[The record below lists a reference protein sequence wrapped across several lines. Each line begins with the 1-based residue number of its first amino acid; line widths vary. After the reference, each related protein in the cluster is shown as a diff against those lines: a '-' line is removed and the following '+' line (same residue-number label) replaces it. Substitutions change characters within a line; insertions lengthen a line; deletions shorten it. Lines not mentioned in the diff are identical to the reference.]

1 MGAILEFIP
10 LAAFLLALR
19 NLNPSYD
26 NYWLITYGISAS
38 AALFCIGF
46 KLLKH
51 EFQNKIILGINCY
64 LLSGALG
71 IVAKQTW
78 LMQLYGSLQSA
89 AMLLWILVIGI
100 LALLFSTWFPTNL
113 RQKKRTRLYEKTMT
127 LITLGSFGLAYSAL
141 GNTVFSE
148 TIPFAV
154 LFISYFLLSSKLQA
168 EQVTNS

>member
-26 NYWLITYGISAS
+26 NYWLITYGVSAS
-38 AALFCIGF
+38 AALLCIGF
-46 KLLKH
+46 KILRH

-78 LMQLYGSLQSA
+78 LMRLYGSLQSA
-89 AMLLWILVIGI
+89 AMLLWIMGIGV
-100 LALLFSTWFPTNL
+100 LAFLFSTWFPANL
-113 RQKKRTRLYEKTMT
+113 RQKTRTRLYEKAMT
-127 LITLGSFGLAYSAL
+127 LITLGAFALAYSAL
-141 GNTVFSE
+141 GNTILSE
-148 TIPFAV
+148 TIPFAT
-154 LFISYFLLSSKLQA
+154 LFISYFLLFSKLQA
-168 EQVTNS
+168 EQVT